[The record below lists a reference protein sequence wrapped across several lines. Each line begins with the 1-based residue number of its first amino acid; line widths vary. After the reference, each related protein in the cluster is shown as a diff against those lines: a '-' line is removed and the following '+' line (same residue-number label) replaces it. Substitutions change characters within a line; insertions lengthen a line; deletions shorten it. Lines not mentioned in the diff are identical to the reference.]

1 MFNVRLN
8 YLAFLIFIVHT
19 AGSKEKECK
28 CQEMADKNF
37 NQDDAENLDPGAT
50 APQNL

>member
-8 YLAFLIFIVHT
+8 YLAFLIFTVHT

-37 NQDDAENLDPGAT
+37 NPTDAENLDKGAT

>member
-8 YLAFLIFIVHT
+8 YLAFLIFTVHT

-37 NQDDAENLDPGAT
+37 NQDDSENLEIGAT

>member
-8 YLAFLIFIVHT
+8 YLAFLIFTVHT

-37 NQDDAENLDPGAT
+37 NPMDAENLDKGAT

>member
-8 YLAFLIFIVHT
+8 YLAFLIFTVHT

-37 NQDDAENLDPGAT
+37 NQHDAENLETGAT

>member
-8 YLAFLIFIVHT
+8 YLAFLIFTVHT

-37 NQDDAENLDPGAT
+37 NQDDAENLGPGAT